1 MLDNPQCPALP
12 WMVPWVFRKSYQSH
26 ISERTMEVE
35 RTIEE
40 EVERTY
46 NRRVQWKWNV
56 RTIEGCNGS
65 GTYNRRV
72 QWKWN
77 VQ

>member
-1 MLDNPQCPALP
+1 
-12 WMVPWVFRKSYQSH
+12 
-26 ISERTMEVE
+26 MEVE
-35 RTIEE
+35 RTIEGCNGSG
-40 EVERTY
+40 TY